1 MQQGTA
7 GNRRAKGDQMNPA
20 TSIDIICS
28 TLLICLMLIAIL
40 VATCVGATEL
50 EKIRKHLTNEAGD
63 TALRETK

>member
-1 MQQGTA
+1 
-7 GNRRAKGDQMNPA
+7 MNPA